1 MLGLS
6 VCVCVCVLEWG
17 NGLLE
22 QHSSGSPFHLL
33 FPTDLLMDHATL
45 SPFMSSDLPLCHS
58 TPLHR
63 KGHFTLCG
71 GLCVCMHDCVCFKCL
86 LLLLSALLLKQGCW
100 CLGMGVD
107 LETLLLAR
115 YIIYP
120 FLLWAFTPCDVFHSG
135 HAVRRNG
142 KSICPWYFV
151 SFWTKLAFKLL
162 FVLTSLGVTCD
173 WSVYFIYRFKKK
185 QVSFNTNFSPCSG
198 LLSSWSIIS
207 LFAPT

>member
-1 MLGLS
+1 MPLHSTTQKRTLHTVRGS
-6 VCVCVCVLEWG
+6 VCVHPW
-17 NGLLE
+17 
-22 QHSSGSPFHLL
+22 
-33 FPTDLLMDHATL
+33 
-45 SPFMSSDLPLCHS
+45 
-58 TPLHR
+58 
-63 KGHFTLCG
+63 
-71 GLCVCMHDCVCFKCL
+71 LCVSSAYCSFCL
-86 LLLLSALLLKQGCW
+86 LCCW
-100 CLGMGVD
+100 SRDADVLGMGVD

-115 YIIYP
+115 YIIYL

-185 QVSFNTNFSPCSG
+185 QVSFNTDFSPCSG
-198 LLSSWSIIS
+198 LNSVNW
-207 LFAPT
+207 

>member
-1 MLGLS
+1 MRRYLRFCRVTSLYATPLHYTEKDTSHCAG
-6 VCVCVCVLEWG
+6 VCVCACMIVCV
-17 NGLLE
+17 
-22 QHSSGSPFHLL
+22 SSAYCSF
-33 FPTDLLMDHATL
+33 
-45 SPFMSSDLPLCHS
+45 
-58 TPLHR
+58 
-63 KGHFTLCG
+63 
-71 GLCVCMHDCVCFKCL
+71 CL
-86 LLLLSALLLKQGCW
+86 LCCW
-100 CLGMGVD
+100 SRDADVLGMGVD